1 MSFSITGQFSAYL
14 SGFKNILTIIKVIF
28 CIIDVI
34 CALLN
39 PVKLAFATIRLF
51 ACLYELLLL
60 IPQIAVP
67 VALLSLILH
76 LLELLKCVIE
86 KILYA
91 IRAINEISSALEEA
105 VLNKDVEAV
114 MNLEKVLSEYI
125 LDLETDIQVLEP
137 IIDILNIFLEL
148 LQVFFAFPCSPGEG
162 SSDEFRECQLDSSLV
177 SGIILSKVTGESGDG
192 LNPENLLPVAQ
203 AYTTLSIDDMYGS
216 VQCGNTPPGTE
227 NDGLDWMG
235 DCNYSGDILREPKD
249 YIDSS
254 VANKNLT
261 NDGFL
266 DNTLINTKSFR
277 TSNFDANDGE
287 SDFDSIDFEATYGV
301 TFTKSTKNPS
311 NLSEAFI
318 KGPDPRMVTFEFN
331 SKGLTNALGYVPLL
345 GLIFRKKIIDINQTS
360 DTPFML
366 LKQDGQKYKIAEAS
380 DSDFGFY
387 SPIDGFSG
395 FLRGNETDGF
405 WPNPLTVK
413 LITGEEGKEEV
424 WERTFEDLPMLAI
437 VDDAFNVYFINENG
451 IKIDPDTGGI
461 SSIEAR
467 IINTGSAPKRGFS
480 REDQEIVKDELTL
493 AEQANYNWLTTL
505 PNAPEPDDDGLFNP
519 FPSRIK
525 DAHEIN
531 YVRVKELAEEWGE
544 WTNFEEEYN
553 SQVPFLTARDKDGVS
568 QDVGAYDYAGGFIFD
583 KTKLSNALDTINV
596 FDFPK
601 LYFVDVRQVAEE
613 LQSACTISD
622 INSILTSGPSN
633 EEVANNVTEVLECVG
648 KFKDFMRKE
657 IDGLKEKVENGEVPG
672 LIDVVEVENQYTALV
687 NCLNDSADSACNIV
701 MNPYNTSFL
710 LVDDIVKNETE
721 YADPAELESQDLEAV
736 LEFAA
741 GLRENFDG
749 PSITGASEYASGIGS
764 DITAKINEEVEIIIV
779 PRDSYDNI
787 IENFEFE
794 EK

>member
-1 MSFSITGQFSAYL
+1 MYL
-14 SGFKNILTIIKVIF
+14 YWG
-28 CIIDVI
+28 
-34 CALLN
+34 
-39 PVKLAFATIRLF
+39 
-51 ACLYELLLL
+51 LY
-60 IPQIAVP
+60 
-67 VALLSLILH
+67 
-76 LLELLKCVIE
+76 
-86 KILYA
+86 
-91 IRAINEISSALEEA
+91 
-105 VLNKDVEAV
+105 
-114 MNLEKVLSEYI
+114 
-125 LDLETDIQVLEP
+125 
-137 IIDILNIFLEL
+137 
-148 LQVFFAFPCSPGEG
+148 
-162 SSDEFRECQLDSSLV
+162 
-177 SGIILSKVTGESGDG
+177 
-192 LNPENLLPVAQ
+192 
-203 AYTTLSIDDMYGS
+203 
-216 VQCGNTPPGTE
+216 
-227 NDGLDWMG
+227 
-235 DCNYSGDILREPKD
+235 
-249 YIDSS
+249 
-254 VANKNLT
+254 
-261 NDGFL
+261 
-266 DNTLINTKSFR
+266 
-277 TSNFDANDGE
+277 
-287 SDFDSIDFEATYGV
+287 
-301 TFTKSTKNPS
+301 
-311 NLSEAFI
+311 
-318 KGPDPRMVTFEFN
+318 
-331 SKGLTNALGYVPLL
+331 LG
-345 GLIFRKKIIDINQTS
+345 KIIDINQTS

-467 IINTGSAPKRGFS
+467 IINTGSAPKKRFFK
-480 REDQEIVKDELTL
+480 EDQEIVKDELTL

-648 KFKDFMRKE
+648 KFQNFMRKE

-794 EK
+794 EKINIQIISDKTGSAKIKQFSFNEKIVFVEKTENQNAYRAIIESPFPGEIKIKASICGKTIKAFTYSNVVQIGGDTEDIEDCVPDSQPVEEQEVSLGALIEVDRVLTINIEDENVFYSINKPSIDDVASEPQTNPQVRGTKQEN